1 MTFDTSTLSFQ
12 DALSKDR
19 SVTIHADGLISDAPG
34 NDDTTDITTPTLT
47 VLRAY
52 GIGNTQADA
61 LNINVNL
68 LNLNQIWNNNVFI
81 SEADGLTFGTITI
94 VADWWRDFNVR
105 QLTGN
110 VVQGTSPRLQANDFT
125 FTVDQVGA
133 AIGTAANRS

>member
-1 MTFDTSTLSFQ
+1 MTFYTSTLSFQ
-12 DALSKDR
+12 DALSNDR

-94 VADWWRDFNVR
+94 VADW
-105 QLTGN
+105 
-110 VVQGTSPRLQANDFT
+110 
-125 FTVDQVGA
+125 
-133 AIGTAANRS
+133 